1 MGVIAAQI
9 PAKQRAVK
17 INRTVERVASK
28 AFEDGLSETSLDELV
43 DIVTLPNELDQA
55 SIANIVRNLY
65 PAAQISDD
73 TLVKVIGSLGHGQSR
88 AAFPVQSLLLKW
100 LVMVYDS
107 IRNPKILSHAY
118 SFLFNLLDTIAIR
131 SIPLHHLLSPNA
143 NNKQGAPMPSL
154 VADYSSKTCE
164 TIPNSIAVSKCA
176 TSLKPV
182 G

>member
-1 MGVIAAQI
+1 MA
-9 PAKQRAVK
+9 
-17 INRTVERVASK
+17 NK
-28 AFEDGLSETSLDELV
+28 AFEDGLSEASLDELV
-43 DIVTLPNELDQA
+43 DIITLPNELDQA
-55 SIANIVRNLY
+55 SIASIVRNLY

-107 IRNPKILSHAY
+107 IMTPKILSHAY

-131 SIPLHHLLSPNA
+131 SIPLYHLLSPNA
-143 NNKQGAPMPSL
+143 NDKQSAPMPSL
-154 VADYSSKTCE
+154 VADYSPKACE
-164 TIPNSIAVSKCA
+164 TIPNSIAVSNCA
-176 TSLKPV
+176 TNLKPA